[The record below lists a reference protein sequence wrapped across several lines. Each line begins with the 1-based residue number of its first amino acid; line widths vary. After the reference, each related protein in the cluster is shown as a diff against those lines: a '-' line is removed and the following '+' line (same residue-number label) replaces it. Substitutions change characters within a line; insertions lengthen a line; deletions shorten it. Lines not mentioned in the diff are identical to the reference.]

1 MTVFKIFVFI
11 LGYFCVRALFS
22 DGQPMAKNTFQINGP
37 EFHHVSYR
45 PQNQLAS
52 QDE

>member
-22 DGQPMAKNTFQINGP
+22 NGQPITKNTLQINGQ

-45 PQNQLAS
+45 PHNR
-52 QDE
+52 